1 VVPKVAR
8 ANLVVVPVGADG
20 SIRVFSPAGSTTAAT
35 DLIGYVRSGDD
46 EATRVGRVVPL
57 ATSFRLFDTRQ
68 AAFGA
73 APLGAGLTEDWSLA
87 AFVNSVGIGS
97 TWVGRQ
103 GAVIGSLTS
112 VSLAVAP
119 ASGLTMYP
127 GVTATPPAG
136 PTLPTRTGAASS
148 MPVVV
153 RYGSSTTVRVRN
165 AAGRAHYLFDAVAV
179 VLAD

>member
-1 VVPKVAR
+1 MCSSDLG
-8 ANLVVVPVGADG
+8 N
-20 SIRVFSPAGSTTAAT
+20 TTAAV
-35 DLIGYVRSGDD
+35 DLVGYVRSGDG
-46 EATRVGRVVPL
+46 ETTRAGRVMPL
-57 ATSFRLFDTRQ
+57 AASFRLLDTRQ

-87 AFVNSVGIGS
+87 AFVNSVTIGS
-97 TWVGRQ
+97 TWAGRQ

-112 VSLAVAP
+112 VSLTVAA
-119 ASGLTMYP
+119 ASGLTVYP
-127 GVTATPPAG
+127 GVTAVAPAG

-148 MPVVV
+148 MPMVV